1 MTNFEQAFAKLMEHE
16 GGYVNNPKDPGGET
30 NFGITKTV
38 ARAEGYTGNMK
49 NMPIDF
55 AKQIYRKKY
64 WNPKFDEIPFSLA
77 FQLFDV
83 AVNSGQDRAVQWLN
97 IILKLPPNS
106 KFDDKTKQ
114 IILNSDISKLVLLFN
129 AHRLEYL
136 TELRTWK
143 TFGKGWTR
151 RIISNLRLAA
161 NEK

>member
-1 MTNFEQAFAKLMEHE
+1 MEHE

-30 NFGITKTV
+30 NFGITKTT
-38 ARAEGYTGNMK
+38 ARAEGYMGSMK
-49 NMPIDF
+49 NMTLDT

-64 WNPKFDEIPFSLA
+64 WNPIFDEIPFALA

-83 AVNSGQDRAVQWLN
+83 AVNSGQQRAVQWLQT
-97 IILKLPPNS
+97 ILDQPPTT
-106 KFDDKTKQ
+106 KITDDTKQ

-136 TELRTWK
+136 TNLKIWD